1 MNILI
6 VDDESLARKRI
17 RSLLKQEEQVHILA
31 ECATGQQ
38 AIDAIAK
45 LQPDLVFLDVQ
56 MPQLDGFDVIKRLK
70 SPAPLIVFVTAYDQY
85 ALQAFDA
92 HALDYL
98 LKPFED
104 DRFYQTLQRATQQLQ
119 LQQQDEIEKRLQTL
133 LQQHKQPRYLKH
145 VAVKSQDRTFMIPVE
160 NIQWIESAANYVR
173 VYHDESHHLIRETL
187 GGLEEKLDPENFIR
201 IHRSTLINLNH
212 LKEFQPMFK
221 GEYVAILKNGQRLK
235 MSRSCREKLRKKLDY
250 F

>member
-1 MNILI
+1 MLI

-17 RSLLKQEEQVHILA
+17 RSLLKRERHIDVLG
-31 ECATGQQ
+31 ECATGEQ
-38 AIDAIAK
+38 AVAAIETH
-45 LQPDLVFLDVQ
+45 QPDLVFLDVQ
-56 MPQLDGFDVIKRLK
+56 MPELDGFGVLEKLK
-70 SPAPLIVFVTAYDQY
+70 SPLPLVVFVTAYDQY

-92 HALDYL
+92 SALDYL

-104 DRFYQTLQRATQQLQ
+104 DRFYQTLQRATRQLQ
-119 LQQQDEIEKRLQTL
+119 LRQNDEIENQLRNL

-145 VAVKSQDRTFMIPVE
+145 VVVKGQDRALMVPVE

-173 VYHDESHHLIRETL
+173 VYHGNTSHLIRETM
-187 GGLEEKLDPENFIR
+187 GRLEAKLDPDTFIR
-201 IHRSTLINLNH
+201 IHRSTILNLNY

-221 GEYVAILKNGQRLK
+221 GEYVAILHNGQRLK
-235 MSRSCREKLRKKLDY
+235 MSRSCRERLRQKLDY